1 MRVAVVTGSN
11 KGLGFAIVR
20 GLCKRFD
27 GDVILTARNEDLGR
41 EAVAKLE
48 GEGLKPLFHQLDITS
63 PDSIAAIRQFLETT
77 YGGLDVLVNNT
88 GIAFKKNSTV
98 PFLEQAKVTLGPIS
112 EALSMYLVHS
122 YPSSDHMG
130 V

>member
-77 YGGLDVLVNNT
+77 YGGARCA
-88 GIAFKKNSTV
+88 G
-98 PFLEQAKVTLGPIS
+98 
-112 EALSMYLVHS
+112 
-122 YPSSDHMG
+122 
-130 V
+130 